1 MTPLHADFSGIGV
14 SVTGLS
20 DRLRAD
26 LATTWSG
33 FLSETP
39 AGPALV
45 VDVHA
50 DPPSDREHPFAPKS
64 MRAERVHDRV
74 SFRIDQGVATA
85 ARAGPIAIRLVSTTP
100 AHQAAALVN
109 LATAGIAWRL
119 PSRDSALLHAAG
131 IVIDGRAF
139 LLVGGE
145 GAGKTTWARG
155 ARAAGADVLGD
166 DLVLVDRGAGGW
178 QALASPF
185 RAQASTLRSPGRWPI
200 AALLG
205 AVHAGVASLVDESA
219 IRMHA
224 RLAANLPFAVDGLG
238 ADEALDRLL
247 DALVRDVPHRA
258 LAFAPDASFVAV
270 LRAAFP

>member
-14 SVTGLS
+14 SVTGLP

-33 FLSETP
+33 FLSETL
-39 AGPALV
+39 AEPALV

-64 MRAERVHDRV
+64 MRAEREHDRV
-74 SFRIDQGVATA
+74 AFRIEQGDARVA
-85 ARAGPIAIRLVSTTP
+85 RSGPIAIRLASTTP
-100 AHQAAALVN
+100 ALQAAALVN
-109 LATAGIAWRL
+109 LATAAIAWRL
-119 PSRDSALLHAAG
+119 PARESALLHAAG
-131 IVIDGRAF
+131 IVIEGRAF
-139 LLVGGE
+139 VLVGGA
-145 GAGKTTWARG
+145 GAGKTTWAQG

-166 DLVLVDRGAGGW
+166 DLVLVDRSAGAW

-185 RAQASTLRSPGRWPI
+185 RAQASTLRFPGRWPI

-205 AVHAGVASLVDESA
+205 AVHAGVASLDDEPA

-247 DALVRDVPHRA
+247 DALVRDVPHRT
-258 LAFAPDASFVAV
+258 LSFTPDASFVVV